1 MFGFKACPHPYP
13 YLKTQVGQIFIFQQS
28 RHKASLR
35 VSASANFKSLC
46 VTRFNLKTDG
56 LRPYYASFVFEG
68 NYCPS
73 CCWWSLSSAE
83 VPAGYPYKN
92 SNNRKKKRAGD
103 DEQEENLLLL
113 SPPPLKRSRASCRS
127 FVHGP
132 LTSIQATADRFQLKK
147 WG

>member
-35 VSASANFKSLC
+35 VSANAN

-56 LRPYYASFVFEG
+56 LRPYYARFVFGG

-73 CCWWSLSSAE
+73 CWWWSLSSAE

-92 SNNRKKKRAGD
+92 SNNRKNKKRAGD
-103 DEQEENLLLL
+103 
-113 SPPPLKRSRASCRS
+113 
-127 FVHGP
+127 H
-132 LTSIQATADRFQLKK
+132 
-147 WG
+147 